1 MFWSIVGQASRQTAL
16 PMGPSMMRRSK
27 DRVLGAGLSVTD
39 AEGRRDLVR
48 LARCRGEP
56 RDAMPLMVDSVPAP
70 AYAGDMNTPPV
81 PSGRTPRA
89 PVLAF
94 LGLSASLLITVAPA
108 AAQRPTLSPNVR
120 QYVAVDTDVV
130 ALTHVRVIDGTGA
143 PPRDDQ
149 TLILRDGR
157 IAALGPSAS
166 TQPPAGAQVLDLTG
180 KSVIPGLVMV
190 HEHLYYPTGPG
201 IYGALGESFTRLYLA
216 GGVTTM
222 RTAGNVNGYG
232 ELNIAKDIE
241 EGLKPGPWIDAT
253 APYLQGPGLP
263 IDQMYILKDAD
274 DARRMVDFW
283 ADAGATS
290 FKAYMHITQAELGAA
305 VQEAHRRE
313 AKLTGHLCSVTYR
326 EAADLGID
334 DLEHGFFVATDFV
347 KDKKPDECPGQNVGM
362 AALDQVDPQGPEFKE
377 LMDYLIAHHVAVTST
392 LTVFET
398 FTPGRPVPPG
408 IDVLDPILEEQFE
421 TTYQAVQKNTQ
432 SLYASLFEKDMAM
445 ELRFARA
452 GGLLVAGTDPTGYGG
467 VVPGYSDQRQVEL
480 LVEAGFTPLEAI
492 EICTLNGAKYLGRDG
507 QVGSL
512 AQGKQADLVVID
524 GDPAANVSDIRNVSM
539 VFRQG
544 VGYDPAK
551 LIASVK
557 GKVGLF

>member
-1 MFWSIVGQASRQTAL
+1 
-16 PMGPSMMRRSK
+16 
-27 DRVLGAGLSVTD
+27 
-39 AEGRRDLVR
+39 
-48 LARCRGEP
+48 
-56 RDAMPLMVDSVPAP
+56 
-70 AYAGDMNTPPV
+70 MNTPPV

-89 PVLAF
+89 SLLSF
-94 LGLSASLLITVAPA
+94 LGLSASLALTVAPA
-108 AAQRPTLSPNVR
+108 TGQRPTLSPNVR

-143 PPRDDQ
+143 PAREDQ
-149 TLILRDGR
+149 NLIIRDGR
-157 IAALGPSAS
+157 IAGLGPATETPVPS
-166 TQPPAGAQVLDLTG
+166 GAQVLDLTG

-201 IYGALGESFTRLYLA
+201 IYGSLGESFTRLYLA

-232 ELNIAKDIE
+232 ELRIAEDIE

-263 IDQMYILKDAD
+263 IDQMYVLKDAD

-283 ADAGATS
+283 GDAGATS
-290 FKAYMHITQAELGAA
+290 YKAYMHITRAELSAA
-305 VQEAHRRE
+305 VQEAHRRG
-313 AKLTGHLCSVTYR
+313 AKITGHLCSVTYH

-347 KDKKPDECPGQNVGM
+347 KDKKPDVCPGQNVGM
-362 AALDQVDPQGPEFKE
+362 AALNDVDPGGPRFKE

-398 FTPGRPVPPG
+398 FTPGRPQPPG
-408 IDVLDPILEEQFE
+408 IDVLDPILREQFE
-421 TTYQAVQKNTQ
+421 SRYQSVQKNAQ
-432 SLYASLFEKDMAM
+432 SVYASLFKKDMAM

-452 GGLLVAGTDPTGYGG
+452 GGLLLAGTDPTGYGG
-467 VVPGYSDQRQVEL
+467 VIPGYSDQRQVEL

-492 EICTLNGAKYLGRDG
+492 EICTLNGATYLGRDG
-507 QVGSL
+507 DVGSL

-524 GDPAANVSDIRNVSM
+524 GNPAANISDIRNVGL

-544 VGYDPAK
+544 VGFDPAK

-557 GKVGLF
+557 GRVGLF